1 MNIHQSVVRLSKYEI
16 NDCQYV
22 KNFFVALL
30 SVYFIF
36 SNLRKCITSVS
47 HVATL
52 GEAGDFQLSKILR
65 LASSVVNATTTADL
79 VVRGLKSGGIPKIA
93 ALGEGSRSMERTSD
107 NISNTVVQNVC
118 SLGHDQNI
126 CVRLA
131 GDKPQRSHL
140 SSTSGYIAASL
151 DLQK

>member
-65 LASSVVNATTTADL
+65 LASSVVNATTTA
-79 VVRGLKSGGIPKIA
+79 VRGLKSGGIPKIA

-140 SSTSGYIAASL
+140 SSTSGYIAAS
-151 DLQK
+151 